1 MVIAEAQIGWNYLE
15 AGRWAA
21 ARSVFES
28 AVHKEESAEAL
39 HGLGDS
45 LWWSGEVQASIPYL
59 QQAFNAYRETGN
71 GMGAAVVAFTLA
83 MTYKCCFG
91 NIAAA
96 NGWVGRAETIVS
108 EGGAAPMEGWLQSF
122 RGYLAVD
129 HDLEAAESLTLESL
143 EFAKRTSDPDLD
155 LVSRAMLGEIAV
167 KRGRVEEGMRLIDEA
182 MAGLSADAHTR
193 KLTLV
198 IVCCSMLL
206 ACHDAADLKRAQE
219 WLRIAESFIEEYGC
233 LYLFAECRV
242 LYGATLFSE
251 GLWARAE
258 AELSTGI
265 KVTDGIYDAI
275 NALARANQAR
285 LRIAQG
291 RLEEAAELLQGI
303 EQAWAAEPVLAAL
316 MLAQDRPTTALSV
329 LDRYFRQI
337 DRSSITATWALQL
350 QAEAHIRS
358 GEIDLAANLASELRD
373 MAQEHEWSE
382 VSARA
387 SMVEGHLAVAKGDQ
401 AAALRAFESAM
412 SAFAQSRI
420 VYESTCAR
428 LAAAE
433 VLAETQP
440 DLASIEAVGVLRV
453 FERMGAQPGSDAASA
468 LLRRLGVPA
477 RPGPRMGGVLSR
489 REEEV
494 LRLISL
500 GLSNPEI
507 ADRLVISRKTAAHH
521 VSSLLAKLNLRNR
534 AEAVAYAARAELA
547 RN

>member
-1 MVIAEAQIGWNYLE
+1 MVIAETQTGWNHLE

-21 ARSVFES
+21 ARAAFES
-28 AVHKEESAEAL
+28 AADKEESAEVL
-39 HGLGDS
+39 HGLGDC
-45 LWWSGEVQASIPYL
+45 LWWSGEAQASVPYL

-71 GMGAAVVAFTLA
+71 SMGAAMVAFTLA

-91 NIAAA
+91 NISAAS
-96 NGWVGRAETIVS
+96 GWVGRAETIVS

-129 HDLEAAESLTLESL
+129 HDLETAESLTLKSVD
-143 EFAKRTSDPDLD
+143 FAKRTGDPDLD
-155 LVSRAMLGEIAV
+155 LVSRAMLGEIYV

-182 MAGLSADAHTR
+182 MAGLSAEEHTR

-198 IVCCSMLL
+198 IVCCAMLL

-219 WLRIAESFIEEYGC
+219 WLRIADSFVESYGC

-242 LYGATLFSE
+242 FYGAMLFNE
-251 GLWARAE
+251 GRWARAE
-258 AELSTGI
+258 AELTTGI
-265 KVTDGIYDAI
+265 KATEGIYDAV
-275 NALARANQAR
+275 NALARANLAR
-285 LRIAQG
+285 LRVAQG
-291 RLEEAAELLQGI
+291 RLEEAAALLQGI
-303 EQAWAAEPVLAAL
+303 EQAWEAEPALAAL
-316 MLAQDRPTTALSV
+316 KLAQDNPSTALSV

-337 DRSSITATWALQL
+337 DRTSITATWALQL
-350 QAEAHIRS
+350 QAETHIRI
-358 GEIDLAANLASELRD
+358 GDIVLATAVTSELRD
-373 MAQEHEWSE
+373 MARASEWSE
-382 VSARA
+382 VAARA
-387 SMVEGHLAVAKGDQ
+387 AMVEGRLAVAKGDM
-401 AAALRAFESAM
+401 AVALRAFEAAM
-412 SAFAQSRI
+412 SAFSQLGI
-420 VYESTCAR
+420 LHESAGAR

-433 VLAETQP
+433 VLEETQP
-440 DLASIEAVGVLRV
+440 ELASIEAAGVLAI
-453 FERMGAQPGSDAASA
+453 FERIGAQPGADAASA

-494 LRLISL
+494 LRLISV

-521 VSSLLAKLNLRNR
+521 VSNLLAKLGLRNR